1 MIKYILPSA
10 LLLLSSCID
19 DGDFVKHKL
28 VATKGG
34 NCTGREGEV
43 KMVSNTNGERY
54 QFDQCLPEGFTDADC
69 KVSRQGDTVVVSFPA
84 ATGKTA
90 SFALT
95 LDVDAKPRYHFIQL
109 GKQLM
114 TVIPTTAY

>member
-10 LLLLSSCID
+10 LLLLAGCID
-19 DGDFVKHKL
+19 DGDFVKHQL
-28 VATKGG
+28 TAAKGG
-34 NCTGREGEV
+34 NCSGQEGQI

-54 QFDQCLPEGFTDADC
+54 QFNQCLPESFTDADC
-69 KVSRQGDTVVVSFPA
+69 KVSRQGDTIVVHFPEA
-84 ATGKTA
+84 KGKTA

-95 LDVDAKPRYHFIQL
+95 LDVDAKPRYHFIRI
-109 GKQLM
+109 GEQLM